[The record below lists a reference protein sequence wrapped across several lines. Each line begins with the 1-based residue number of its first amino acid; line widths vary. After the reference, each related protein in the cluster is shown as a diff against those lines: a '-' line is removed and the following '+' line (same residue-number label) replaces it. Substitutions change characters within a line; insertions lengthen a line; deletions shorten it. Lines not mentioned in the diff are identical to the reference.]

1 MQRVKKQYS
10 LSGVIFDD
18 FVPIFNVLLNSVLS
32 QWWTVFE
39 WIIHI
44 YKDTVYSSHYYYLC
58 ETRHFSKLPSLKV
71 WWVYSSAIWEKGKNV
86 VC

>member
-18 FVPIFNVLLNSVLS
+18 FVPILNVLLNSVLS

-39 WIIHI
+39 WMIHI
-44 YKDTVYSSHYYYLC
+44 YKDAVYSGHYYSLC
-58 ETRHFSKLPSLKV
+58 ETRHFISCHLLKFGGFIV
-71 WWVYSSAIWEKGKNV
+71 QLYGKKAKM
-86 VC
+86 